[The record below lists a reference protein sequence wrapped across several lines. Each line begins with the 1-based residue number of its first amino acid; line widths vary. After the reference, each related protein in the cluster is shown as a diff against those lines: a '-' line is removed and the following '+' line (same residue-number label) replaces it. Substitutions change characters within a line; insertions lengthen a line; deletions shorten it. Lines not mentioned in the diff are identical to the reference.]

1 MNSVRNEK
9 AFVQLCVGFKVFN
22 QFWRMISNQRVLI
35 RLILMITE
43 ILFNDKIWNPFLVL
57 KFWTNTSQTK
67 YLNRYLSWRKDR
79 H

>member
-1 MNSVRNEK
+1 MISVRNEK
-9 AFVQLCVGFKVFN
+9 AFVQICVGFKVFN
-22 QFWRMISNQRVLI
+22 QFWRM
-35 RLILMITE
+35 MITE